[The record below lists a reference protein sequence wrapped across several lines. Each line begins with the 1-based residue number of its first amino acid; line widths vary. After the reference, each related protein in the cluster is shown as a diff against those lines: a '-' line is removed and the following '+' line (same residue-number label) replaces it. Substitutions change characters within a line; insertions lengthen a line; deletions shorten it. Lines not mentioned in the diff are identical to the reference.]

1 MAVDN
6 GDVYNEGG
14 YNFGQRNARECIIYN
29 MDTKQVLKCQFN
41 PEDLPRTRSVNY
53 ANIVSPGMAYPLVQF
68 VNGEA
73 EDMDIN
79 LTFYN
84 ASDTSKLNTYENFL
98 ESLLPP
104 KKNKKKFKR
113 PTTIKFYYGN
123 NVIVDTYVVTKKQ
136 ITKEYLNSKGDPYYR
151 TYTLSVRRVM
161 H

>member
-1 MAVDN
+1 
-6 GDVYNEGG
+6 
-14 YNFGQRNARECIIYN
+14 

-84 ASDTSKLNTYENFL
+84 ASDTKPSFFRFFNPLRIN
-98 ESLLPP
+98 S
-104 KKNKKKFKR
+104 
-113 PTTIKFYYGN
+113 IASS
-123 NVIVDTYVVTKKQ
+123 TK
-136 ITKEYLNSKGDPYYR
+136 T
-151 TYTLSVRRVM
+151 V
-161 H
+161 